1 LLEFPKRSFRK
12 TMETEQIIAATAWVG
27 RQQAFAI
34 VASHCS
40 AAQAQCLREIKETG
54 AYQQL
59 GVTWEEFCP
68 QYAGITRVYADAL
81 IRRLDEFG
89 DAFFKLSQLARV
101 SPATYR
107 QIADQVHDDVIEID
121 GQPIALIPE
130 NAKKIRAGIQRLHA
144 QAQDAKSRTHHSIVE
159 LQMRLEAILREVSN
173 SASRPLPMSELAAL
187 RGMCLFSI
195 NKWRAL
201 SKILEAAK
209 PA

>member
-1 LLEFPKRSFRK
+1 
-12 TMETEQIIAATAWVG
+12 METEPIIAATAWVG

-68 QYAGITRVYADAL
+68 EYAGITRVYADAL

-89 DAFFKLSQLARV
+89 DAYFKLSQLARV

-107 QIADQVHDDVIEID
+107 RIADQVHDDVIEID

-144 QAQDAKSRTHHSIVE
+144 QVQEAKSQDHPSVGDIR
-159 LQMRLEAILREVSN
+159 MRLDAILRDVSA
-173 SASRPLPMSELAAL
+173 SASRQLTAAELGTL
-187 RGMCLFSI
+187 RGISLYAI
-195 NKWRAL
+195 NQWRAL
-201 SKILEAAK
+201 SKTLQEAR